1 MRREADPGREA
12 GFTLLEVLAALAIA
26 GFVLS
31 AVASIVA
38 VTLAGVRSAA
48 DRVVL
53 VAAGRTLLESLPQD
67 GALRAGTTTGTL
79 GTTTWRIDVVPAAD
93 IAPPAAAAR
102 RDSSEDP
109 GWRPAAIAIAARTA
123 AGRSLQLH
131 TQALIRR
138 TGP

>member
-53 VAAGRTLLESLPQD
+53 VEAGRTLLESLPQD

-93 IAPPAAAAR
+93 IAPPAAAR